1 MLPPANTILQLIV
14 QSFLL
19 GSIYVL
25 MAVGLNVIYGVVKA
39 INWAHGAF
47 VMLGAYM
54 AYWLYELYGVSPYA
68 AAIFAALAL
77 AAIGAFTHELLM
89 RPFFGMRYFRAITLV
104 VTYGLA
110 ILLINT
116 SRYLWTDV
124 LRGVNLGVPPVT
136 IGAVSISRPFLYGGV
151 VAIALSIIFYLVLKG
166 TQIGRA
172 ARAVSESRRHA
183 MLVGI
188 NPNTMSRLM
197 VISGAA
203 MAGVTGS
210 LISTIFAVT
219 PEMGSVLG
227 IKAITI
233 VILGGLGSYAGAL
246 IGGLMIGFAEVSGTY
261 FLGARYQPLIYF
273 FTLLIVLSI
282 KPTGIAGEE

>member
-1 MLPPANTILQLIV
+1 MILSADTILQLVV

-47 VMLGAYM
+47 VMLGAYA
-54 AYWLYELYGVSPYA
+54 AYWLYELYGISPYV
-68 AAIFAALAL
+68 AAIFSALAL
-77 AAIGAFTHELLM
+77 AVIGALTHELLM

-110 ILLINT
+110 ILLINIT
-116 SRYLWTDV
+116 RYVWTDV

-136 IGAVSISRPFLYGGV
+136 VGAISVSRPFLYGGL
-151 VAIALSIIFYLVLKG
+151 VAIALSISFYLMLKR

-188 NPNTMSRLM
+188 NPNAMSRLM

-246 IGGLMIGFAEVSGTY
+246 IGGLMIGFAEAFGTY
-261 FLGARYQPLIYF
+261 FLGARYQPLLYF
-273 FTLLIVLSI
+273 LTLLIVLSI